1 MQEYHTRTCIRW
13 EPRAGQD
20 GDYVFIGKIDGC
32 FSDVGRA
39 GGRQEISLAQGCL
52 EYDTAIH
59 ELMHAVG
66 FYHEHERWDRD
77 QYIDIQWQNIDRGG
91 VCGACT
97 RTKCGDDHADA
108 YDQFGRV
115 DLTESSYYDQPYDY
129 FSVMHYDREAFSKNG
144 QDTIK
149 TRDTRY
155 NHLIGQALDFSAVD
169 LAKIN
174 FMYECSSK
182 PVVCQHVHAPFSACA
197 HVGSAVRSN
206 ARLGNDRTSTTVA
219 CRTSISCRRH
229 YHIAY
234 EIHLDLIQLNISVTE
249 TCRDQASLCWKWL
262 DRCSSQFF
270 DRIMR
275 EFCALSC
282 GFCTPSGTVQ

>member
-1 MQEYHTRTCIRW
+1 
-13 EPRAGQD
+13 
-20 GDYVFIGKIDGC
+20 
-32 FSDVGRA
+32 
-39 GGRQEISLAQGCL
+39 LAQGCL

-77 QYIDIQWQNIDRGG
+77 QYIDIQWQNIDR
-91 VCGACT
+91 
-97 RTKCGDDHADA
+97 DA

-115 DLTESSYYDQPYDY
+115 DLTESSYYDQQYDY

-149 TRDTRY
+149 TRDARY

-174 FMYECSSK
+174 YMYECATRAPLSA
-182 PVVCQHVHAPFSACA
+182 APFTQTAGWEMTVRPPPLLAVPSAPA
-197 HVGSAVRSN
+197 
-206 ARLGNDRTSTTVA
+206 ST
-219 CRTSISCRRH
+219 
-229 YHIAY
+229 
-234 EIHLDLIQLNISVTE
+234 VT
-249 TCRDQASLCWKWL
+249 TPQCRDQASLCWKWL
-262 DRCSSQFF
+262 DRCNSQFF

-282 GFCTPSGTVQ
+282 GFCTSSA

>member
-1 MQEYHTRTCIRW
+1 
-13 EPRAGQD
+13 
-20 GDYVFIGKIDGC
+20 
-32 FSDVGRA
+32 
-39 GGRQEISLAQGCL
+39 LAQGCL

-77 QYIDIQWQNIDRGG
+77 QYIDIQWQNIDR
-91 VCGACT
+91 
-97 RTKCGDDHADA
+97 DA

-115 DLTESSYYDQPYDY
+115 DLTESSYYDQTYDY

-149 TRDTRY
+149 TRDARY

-174 FMYECSSK
+174 SMYECANHMLSSS
-182 PVVCQHVHAPFSACA
+182 APSFGQTPGWELT
-197 HVGSAVRSN
+197 VRPPPMLAVQ
-206 ARLGNDRTSTTVA
+206 STTA
-219 CRTSISCRRH
+219 T
-229 YHIAY
+229 IA
-234 EIHLDLIQLNISVTE
+234 Q
-249 TCRDQASLCWKWL
+249 CRDQASLCWKWL
-262 DRCSSQFF
+262 DRCSSPFF

-282 GFCTPSGTVQ
+282 GFCTATVH